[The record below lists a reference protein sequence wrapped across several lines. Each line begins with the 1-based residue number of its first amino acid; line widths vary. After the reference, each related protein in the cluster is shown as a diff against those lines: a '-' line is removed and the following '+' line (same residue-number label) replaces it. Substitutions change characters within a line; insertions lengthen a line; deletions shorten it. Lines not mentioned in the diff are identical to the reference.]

1 MLPLVHLQDIKFES
15 LDDGPGILPYK
26 LGPMKIATHY
36 HTFLQY
42 IKLDDIE
49 DKTHSLQNH
58 LQNYKNQLPNGMYS
72 AYEIQI
78 SYLLNKLDEILN
90 QIKSLQPTRSKRGII
105 DGLGTVIKSITGN
118 LDYTDALRY
127 NEAIKLLESN
137 QDKIT
142 NEINNQLS
150 ISKEWITKYN
160 SVLTQLVENQSKI
173 NSTLML
179 ILSNKMNN
187 GLTLIK
193 YAKFGQ
199 LLVILS
205 ENIND
210 LMNELLRIEN
220 SLAFIHAS
228 SMHHSMISIDV
239 LSSMIDK
246 LKSIYGKDSIL
257 DLEIR
262 EYYNIIQPASYYA
275 NKQIVFIFRFPI
287 ISRDNFLLYR
297 LAVVPNKKSQ
307 ALIPSSPFIATNENS
322 FLYIEAECPKHS
334 SWYLCQTELNHQIRT
349 NSDCIHQLIINQIL
363 EESCHLT
370 TVNLLRG
377 SMEKLDDMHYIISFP
392 ENQKIQISCNKQEFT
407 SLKGSYLVTIPL
419 GCQIISEEF
428 TLINDNNEVRGQPLK
443 LIKIS
448 DEIAH
453 LDTTINISS
462 INIHGLH
469 RLNDKIMIQS
479 PLQIEHEKDTT
490 VYHTTIPIY
499 AILFSAGAL
508 IILLQYKKYKK
519 TTVKNKEILENGD
532 NPESNEKASS
542 PATFSLNILK

>member
-1 MLPLVHLQDIKFES
+1 MILPLVHLQEIKFES

-26 LGPMKIATHY
+26 LGPMKITTHY

-58 LQNYKNQLPNGMYS
+58 LHNYQNQLPSDIYS
-72 AYEIQI
+72 VYEIQI
-78 SYLLNKLDEILN
+78 NYLLNKLDEILY
-90 QIKSLQPTRSKRGII
+90 QIKSLQPTRSKRGVI

-137 QDKIT
+137 QEKIT

-179 ILSNKMNN
+179 ILSNMNDS
-187 GLTLIK
+187 TLIK
-193 YAKFGQ
+193 YAKFAQ

-205 ENIND
+205 ENIDD
-210 LMNELLRIEN
+210 LRNELLRIEN
-220 SLAFIHAS
+220 SLAFTHAS

-246 LKSIYGKDSIL
+246 LKNIYGKESIL
-257 DLEIR
+257 NLELR
-262 EYYNIIQPASYYA
+262 DYYNIIQPASYYA
-275 NKQIVFIFRFPI
+275 DKQIVFIFRFPI
-287 ISRDNFLLYR
+287 ISKDNFSLYR
-297 LAVVPNKKSQ
+297 LAVVPNRKSQ

-322 FLYIEAECPKHS
+322 FVYIEAECQKHS
-334 SWYLCQTELNHQIRT
+334 SWYLCEMELNHQIRT
-349 NSDCIHQLIINQIL
+349 NSDCIHELIIKQVL
-363 EESCHLT
+363 KESCHLT
-370 TVNLLRG
+370 TVNLLRE
-377 SMEKLDDMHYIISFP
+377 SMEKLDDMHYLISFP
-392 ENQKIQISCNKQEFT
+392 QHQKIQISCGKQEFT
-407 SLKGSYLVTIPL
+407 SLKGSYLITIPL
-419 GCQIISEEF
+419 GCKIISEEF
-428 TLINDNNEVRGQPLK
+428 TLINDNNEIRGQPLK
-443 LIKIS
+443 LMKIS
-448 DEIAH
+448 DEVAH

-462 INIHGLH
+462 INIQGLH
-469 RLNDKIMIQS
+469 RLKDKIMIQS
-479 PLQIEHEKDTT
+479 PLHIEHQKDTT
-490 VYHTTIPIY
+490 IYHTTIPIY

-508 IILLQYKKYKK
+508 IILLNYRKYKK
-519 TTVKNKEILENGD
+519 TTTKKEETSENGD
-532 NPESNEKASS
+532 NPENLKDTSI